1 MSIASKRAKE
11 RQKRTPDVEVMHKTV
26 KRGRLKCTGVG
37 HPGLWPDFRDL
48 MSRTAREKA
57 LQEPDV
63 WAKAGCP
70 GWPDVPGSGRMSGL
84 QIRG

>member
-1 MSIASKRAKE
+1 MSIATQRAKE
-11 RQKRTPDVEVMHKTV
+11 RENRTPDVEVMHKMV
-26 KRGRLKCTGVG
+26 KRGKLKSRGRMSGVEPGFLRLSVQN
-37 HPGLWPDFRDL
+37 R
-48 MSRTAREKA
+48 ARKSA
-57 LQEPDV
+57 QEPDV